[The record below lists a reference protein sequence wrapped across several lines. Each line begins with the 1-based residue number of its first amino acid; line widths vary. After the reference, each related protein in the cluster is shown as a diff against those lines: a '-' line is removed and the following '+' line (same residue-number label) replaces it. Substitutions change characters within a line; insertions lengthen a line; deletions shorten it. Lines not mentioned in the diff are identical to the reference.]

1 MDRERA
7 VNTATAVA
15 RDAEEVAFGTKLLT
29 VYRGAYLLLAAITAA
44 EFAGRDAPLW
54 CYAALLVMPV
64 SFWVMVPPGIDP
76 TEWDRRGRAHLVL
89 AYAAVTALS
98 LQDPEGIVLMYV
110 LMPLT
115 FTFVEATIPS
125 MLLSAYIFGMNG
137 ALRAREAHWEHGVV
151 ASILVEI
158 AVVLGFSFLMARLV
172 QWLADRVEERGRL
185 LRELEATRAELAET
199 HHQAGVR
206 VERERMAR
214 EIHDTLAQGFTSIL
228 MLLQAAGIT
237 VDSDSE
243 ATRKRLDLAE
253 RVARDNLAEARA
265 LVAAQG
271 PAEGAEPAEPLAEL
285 LGRTVAGLGEE
296 LEVAASFEVVGSE
309 YELSSTVQ
317 VVLVRVLQESLANI
331 RKHAGATSVAVE
343 LAYRPFATRLTVVD
357 DGRGFEPGSGKGGYG
372 LPGMRARLAQVGGE
386 VEVVSAPGRGTTVR
400 VEVPQ

>member
-1 MDRERA
+1 M
-7 VNTATAVA
+7 ATADA
-15 RDAEEVAFGTKLLT
+15 QDAEELAFGAKLAT
-29 VYRGAYLLLAAITAA
+29 VYRGAYFLLAAITAV
-44 EFAGRDAPLW
+44 EFAGRDAPPW
-54 CYAALLVMPV
+54 CYVVLLVMPV
-64 SFWVMVPPGIDP
+64 SFWVMVPPGVDP
-76 TEWDRRGRAHLVL
+76 TQWDRRGRAHLAI
-89 AYAAVTALS
+89 AYVAVTALS
-98 LQDPEGIVLMYV
+98 LHDPEGIVLMYV

-115 FTFVEATIPS
+115 FTFVEATIPA
-125 MLLSAYIFGMNG
+125 MLLSTYVFGMNG
-137 ALRAREAHWEHGVV
+137 ALRARKANWEHGAVAGIVV
-151 ASILVEI
+151 EVV
-158 AVVLGFSFLMARLV
+158 VVLGFSFLMARLV

-228 MLLQAAGIT
+228 MLVQAAGIT

-271 PAEGAEPAEPLAEL
+271 PAEGSEPAEPLAEV
-285 LGRTVAGLGEE
+285 LGRTVAALGEE
-296 LEVAASFEVVGSE
+296 LEVAASFAVAGTE
-309 YELSSTVQ
+309 YELSSSVQ

-331 RKHAGATSVAVE
+331 RKHADAKSVAVE

-357 DGRGFEPGSGKGGYG
+357 DGRGFEPGPGKGGYG

-386 VEVVSAPGRGTTVR
+386 AEVVSAPGRGTTVR